1 MSDTLLNRVEDP
13 EHTVGSLA
21 ELPDRFDDL
30 ASRFGGLEIRFDSL
44 ATRVDGM
51 ETRLGAV
58 EKRLGAVEIRLTMV
72 EGQIVQLRT
81 DMNAGFSA
89 TREDLGRRMRV
100 LHEDVIA
107 RIALLGERLN
117 GRSGPRADR
126 TSKRRK
132 G

>member
-1 MSDTLLNRVEDP
+1 ME
-13 EHTVGSLA
+13 SLA
-21 ELPDRFDDL
+21 ALPNQVADL
-30 ASRFGGLEIRFDSL
+30 ASRF
-44 ATRVDGM
+44 DGF
-51 ETRLGAV
+51 ETRLTA
-58 EKRLGAVEIRLTMV
+58 V